1 MSRPI
6 SGLKLRQVADLTYQM
21 VLSANI
27 IKPPVDID
35 LIARRC
41 GVTIEKTDLG
51 EDVTGVLV
59 SHGETGIIA
68 YNPNQGEQRR
78 RFTIAHELGHFVLHR
93 NDGADTVFVDKDFIV
108 KYRSNKLYSD
118 LELKQEQE
126 ANAFA
131 ASLLMPKEFI
141 LEEITSPRLKAFSES
156 DVINE
161 LANLFNVSIPAMT
174 FRLTNLNLIY

>member
-6 SGLKLRQVADLTYQM
+6 SGLKLRQVADLTFQI
-21 VLSANI
+21 VTSANI
-27 IKPPVDID
+27 TKAPVDVD

-41 GVTIEKTDLG
+41 GVTVEKTDLG
-51 EDVTGVLV
+51 EDVTGLLV
-59 SHGETGIIA
+59 AQGETGIIA
-68 YNPNQGEQRR
+68 YSPHQGEQRR

-108 KYRSNKLYSD
+108 KYRSNKSYSE

-131 ASLLMPKEFI
+131 ASLLMPKEFV
-141 LEEITSPRLKAFSES
+141 LEEITSPMLKNLSES
-156 DVINE
+156 DVISE
-161 LANLFNVSIPAMT
+161 LARIFNVSIPAMT